1 MSSVLLKLLDTGL
14 IFIIGQVRQ
23 LVLKLL
29 ISLTT
34 DFTDSY
40 KKNR

>member
-40 KKNR
+40 

>member
-1 MSSVLLKLLDTGL
+1 MSSGLLKLLDTGL

-29 ISLTT
+29 ISLIS
-34 DFTDSY
+34 DFTHH
-40 KKNR
+40 